1 MDTNKRMIRMTKT
14 YRVVLLGRIE
24 EKQDFEEKMEKLGF
38 SPGHLQDLVA
48 ECPSALKAGLPLGE
62 AREYAEAVQE
72 AGGKVNIQ
80 EDGLSKEFK
89 RGHPPMEIRSLKDF
103 TMCPECGHRQI
114 KAEACVKCG
123 FLFSFERKRKRSAR

>member
-1 MDTNKRMIRMTKT
+1 MTKT
-14 YRVVLLGRIE
+14 YRVVLLGRME

-38 SPGHLQDLVA
+38 STESVRDLIEKA
-48 ECPSALKAGLPLGE
+48 PSALKTGLLLGE

-80 EDGLSKEFK
+80 EDGISEELT
-89 RGHPPMEIRSLKDF
+89 RVHPPIEIRSLQDF

-123 FLFSFERKRKRSAR
+123 FLFFFEKKRKRSAR